1 MISLRISCTGF
12 APVHFFQ
19 GLAKTAA
26 GVALAAA
33 FAVGSAVPA
42 TAKTVAPAPQA
53 LPLDSVG
60 AFYAARQGAP
70 LWLKSGSGA
79 AANALVDLLA
89 SAELDGLSPGYYG
102 VDSLKKALTQASSGD
117 RKAVGRADAMLS
129 QAFVAYVNDLRRDPG
144 LGILYVDAQLKPAP
158 PRPRVLLDEAAK
170 APSLEAYVR
179 AMDWMNPVY
188 GQLRHALQT
197 KSYAGD
203 HERQLLELNLQRA
216 RALPSGK
223 GRFVVVNAAEQR
235 LYAWDNRQI
244 ADSMVVVVGK
254 PKYPTP
260 MMTAYIRFASLN
272 PYWFVPPDL
281 ASERIAPN
289 VLRRGLKY
297 LDELGYQVLSDWAPN
312 ATVIDPKTID
322 WKGVAD
328 GKVEV
333 LIRQLPGPHNS
344 MGRMKFMLPNDV
356 GVYLHDNPERELFSE
371 ASRLYSG
378 GCVRLEDAP
387 RLGQW
392 LFGRALEPEGAGTEA
407 PVPLNPPV
415 PVYITYLTAV
425 PEEGSIAYFD
435 DVYGRDKA
443 ALAKLQGSAGTVA
456 SAGK

>member
-1 MISLRISCTGF
+1 V
-12 APVHFFQ
+12 PVHFFQ
-19 GLAKTAA
+19 GLARTAA
-26 GVALAAA
+26 GVSLAAA
-33 FAVGSAVPA
+33 FVMGYAAPA
-42 TAKTVAPAPQA
+42 GAKTVAASSQT

-70 LWLKSGSGA
+70 LWLKPGSNA
-79 AANALVDLLA
+79 AATALVDLLT
-89 SAELDGLSPGYYG
+89 SAQLDGLNPGYYG
-102 VDSLKKALTQASSGD
+102 VDALQKALGEAAGGN
-117 RKAVGRADAMLS
+117 RKAAARADAMLS
-129 QAFVAYVNDLRRDPG
+129 QAFVAYVDDLRRDPG
-144 LGILYVDAQLKPAP
+144 LGILYVDAQLRPAP

-179 AMDWMNPVY
+179 DMGWMNPVY
-188 GQLRHALQT
+188 GQLRRALYN

-235 LYAWDNRQI
+235 LYAWDNRQVV
-244 ADSMVVVVGK
+244 DSMVVVVGK

-260 MMTAYIRFASLN
+260 MMTAFIRFASLN
-272 PYWFVPPDL
+272 PYWYVPPDL

-289 VLRRGLKY
+289 VLKQGLKY
-297 LDELGYQVLSDWAPN
+297 LDQLGYQVLTDWAPN

-328 GKVEV
+328 GRVEV
-333 LIRQLPGPHNS
+333 LIRQNPGPHNS

-392 LFGRALEPEGAGTEA
+392 LFGHALEPEGAGTEQ

-415 PVYITYLTAV
+415 PVYITYLTAI
-425 PEEGSIAYFD
+425 PSGSSIAYFD

-456 SAGK
+456 SSTGR